1 MSTRFA
7 YRRLPVFFE
16 APATPLRTGTVE
28 VTESTTPRELTLRT
42 MFAAKKYTVPA
53 GLLLI
58 VHQLCAALVPV
69 IMGIAIDRAISPQDG
84 GRLVLWVAVLAVD
97 YALVSLTFRFGSRI
111 GFLGMQAIQHQVR
124 TKITDRI
131 LEARGMGGPPR
142 QPGML
147 LSIATSDARQLASAV
162 AIVVYPLGEFAAVV
176 FSAVIL
182 LVVCWPLG
190 LAILVA
196 APLMLWLMDRAG
208 SPLRR
213 RSMQEQQVAG
223 EAAGTAADLV
233 GGFRIVKGLGAE
245 PEAGRRYLAASE
257 RALQGTLRASVARAG
272 YLGSMEV
279 VSGLFIAGV
288 AVAAGVLAFGGA
300 MTVGQLI
307 TVVAVT
313 QFVMGPLQAFAANFG
328 AIWAQ
333 ALASAE
339 RVLTVLQ
346 APPATDRDP
355 AGRPPSGFDLRFDG
369 VECAGSEPVDVTI
382 PEGQFVAVAAD
393 AVTTAA
399 LADVL
404 AGLAVPTAGAVT
416 VGGVDVAELPHDV
429 RRRILLVAPHESDLF
444 EGTITENITAGGGET
459 APAAGGGATDDVLA
473 RAVLA
478 AACDD
483 VIAALPN
490 GPDSDV
496 GEAGRLLSGGQR
508 QRVCLARALAADP
521 DILVL
526 LDPTT
531 AVDSVT
537 EATVA
542 ERIATARAGRTT
554 VVFTSSPALTAAA
567 STVLTIGAHDPV
579 DRNLDPTLLETA
591 R

>member
-1 MSTRFA
+1 MQ
-7 YRRLPVFFE
+7 LPVFFE
-16 APATPLRTGTVE
+16 APATPLRTKHID

-42 MFAAKKYTVPA
+42 MFAAKKYTVPG

-69 IMGIAIDRAISPQDG
+69 IMGVAIDRAISTNDSGQ
-84 GRLVLWVAVLAVD
+84 LVLWVVVLAVD
-97 YALVSLTFRFGSRI
+97 FALVSFTFRFGSRV
-111 GFLGMQAIQHQVR
+111 GFLGMQSIQHQVR
-124 TKITDRI
+124 TRITDRI
-131 LEARGMGGPPR
+131 LDARGLGGPPR

-147 LSIATSDARQLASAV
+147 LSIATSDARQLAMSV

-176 FSAVIL
+176 FSAIIL
-182 LVVCWPLG
+182 LFISWPLG

-196 APLMLWLMDRAG
+196 APLMLWVMDRAG

-245 PEAGRRYLAASE
+245 HEAGRRYLAASE
-257 RALQGTLRASVARAG
+257 RALQGTLKANVARAG
-272 YLGSMEV
+272 YLGSMEI
-279 VSGLFIAGV
+279 VSGLFITGV
-288 AVAAGVLAFGGA
+288 AIAAGLMAVGGEL
-300 MTVGQLI
+300 TIGQLI

-346 APPATDRDP
+346 APYSNDDAADARAPH
-355 AGRPPSGFDLRFDG
+355 GFELRFDG
-369 VECAGSEPVDVTI
+369 VACGTATEIDRLL
-382 PEGQFVAVAAD
+382 PEGDFVAVETD
-393 AVTTAA
+393 AVTTSAF
-399 LADVL
+399 ADVL
-404 AGLAVPTAGAVT
+404 AGLAKPNVGTIT
-416 VGGVDVAELPHDV
+416 VGGVDVRDLPHEV
-429 RRRILLVAPHESDLF
+429 RTRTLLVAPHESDLF
-444 EGTITENITAGGGET
+444 EGTIEENI
-459 APAAGGGATDDVLA
+459 AATTDVTDEAVT
-473 RAVLA
+473 RAVVA

-483 VIAALPN
+483 VLATLPD
-490 GPDSDV
+490 GLATDV

-508 QRVCLARALAADP
+508 QRVSLARALAADP

-542 ERIATARAGRTT
+542 DRIATARAGKTT
-554 VVFTSSPALTAAA
+554 IVFTSSPALLAAA
-567 STVLTIGAHDPV
+567 SSVWRIDAATGEMSNDIDS
-579 DRNLDPTLLETA
+579 TLMEPS

>member
-1 MSTRFA
+1 MQ
-7 YRRLPVFFE
+7 LPVFFE
-16 APATPLRTGTVE
+16 APATPLRTRHID
-28 VTESTTPRELTLRT
+28 VTESTTPRQLTLRT

-53 GLLLI
+53 GVLLI

-69 IMGIAIDRAISPQDG
+69 IMGVAIDRAISTGDAG
-84 GRLVLWVAVLAVD
+84 ELVLWVAVLAVD
-97 YALVSLTFRFGSRI
+97 YALVSTTFRFGSRV
-111 GFLGMQAIQHQVR
+111 GFLGMQSIQHQVR
-124 TKITDRI
+124 TRITDRI
-131 LEARGMGGPPR
+131 LDARGLGGAAR

-176 FSAVIL
+176 FSALIL
-182 LVVCWPLG
+182 LYISWPLG

-208 SPLRR
+208 APLRR
-213 RSMQEQQVAG
+213 RSMQEQQAAG

-245 PEAGRRYLAASE
+245 HEAGRRYLVASE
-257 RALQGTLRASVARAG
+257 RALQGTLKANVARAG
-272 YLGSMEV
+272 YLASMET

-288 AVAAGVLAFGGA
+288 AVAAGLMAVGGA
-300 MTVGQLI
+300 MTIGQLI

-333 ALASAE
+333 ALGSAE

-346 APPATDRDP
+346 APFAHEESPAARAPGGFSLRFEGAACGAAAAVDRD
-355 AGRPPSGFDLRFDG
+355 
-369 VECAGSEPVDVTI
+369 V
-382 PEGQFVAVAAD
+382 PEGEFVAVEAD

-404 AGLAVPTAGAVT
+404 AGLAEPSSGAVT
-416 VGGVDVAELPHDV
+416 VGGVDVRDLPHGT
-429 RRRILLVAPHESDLF
+429 RKRTLLVAPHESDLF
-444 EGTITENITAGGGET
+444 EGTVGENIA
-459 APAAGGGATDDVLA
+459 ATDDVGA
-473 RAVLA
+473 EAVTRAIFA
-478 AACDD
+478 SACDD
-483 VIAALPN
+483 VLATLPD
-490 GPDSDV
+490 GLATDV
-496 GEAGRLLSGGQR
+496 GEAGRMLSGGQR
-508 QRVCLARALAADP
+508 QRVSLARALAADP
-521 DILVL
+521 DVLVL

-542 ERIATARAGRTT
+542 ERIATARSGKTT
-554 VVFTSSPALTAAA
+554 IVFTSSPALLAAA
-567 STVLTIGAHDPV
+567 SSVWRIEAADTTTGDLA
-579 DRNLDPTLLETA
+579 PTLTEA
-591 R
+591 SR